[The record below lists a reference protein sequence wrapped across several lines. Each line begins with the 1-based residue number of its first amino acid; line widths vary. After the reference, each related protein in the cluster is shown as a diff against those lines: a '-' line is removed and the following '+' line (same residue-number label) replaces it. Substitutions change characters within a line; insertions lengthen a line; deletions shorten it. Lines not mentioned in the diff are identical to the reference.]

1 MQFTSINRRMECQPV
16 KLGMSKTSFLIKR
29 WIDIIFS
36 ILGILVLFPV
46 FLIIFLALWLQGKGS
61 AIYKQERVG
70 LNGKPFN
77 ILKFR
82 TMRENAESDGPQLE
96 MANDPRLTKVGKF
109 LRTHHLD
116 ELPQLWNVLVGEMSI
131 VGYRPERAYFI
142 EQIMQKDARYKY
154 LYQMRPGLT
163 SEATLYN
170 GYTNSLE
177 KMLERLNMDLR
188 YLEFGTIS
196 TDFKIMFSTVKLI
209 FIGSK
214 TL

>member
-1 MQFTSINRRMECQPV
+1 MQFTSINRRMECQSV
-16 KLGMSKTSFLIKR
+16 KLGMSKTSFLVKR

>member
-1 MQFTSINRRMECQPV
+1 MECQPV

>member
-1 MQFTSINRRMECQPV
+1 MECQPV
-16 KLGMSKTSFLIKR
+16 KLGMSKTSSLIKR

-209 FIGSK
+209 FIGGK